1 MRYAPLCDFAVKHVF
16 FSREAAPEFDF
27 VPTAPTAR
35 LIDRLDL
42 LVKASAGLMTILYD
56 VSRTE
61 VLQSETADPA
71 HPLVLTFKAFTRD
84 QAFKYITE
92 PATTR
97 DDAILFFENTIRGDA
112 TEVTLHR
119 NPFVAEAD
127 FRWIEEVEEV
137 TGLLRGRDF
146 VVRPDFVVSLR
157 ITGDDFAGS
166 LGFRS
171 YRIRFDARRTIWKYY
186 LLGHTRKD
194 IPRITDPTGET
205 VFEFVGKV
213 ALPGAR
219 TALAYRSLTPIPL
232 RERNELRFQ
241 LRDPADASGK
251 VFIRRLPVAAADRF
265 GKDVIDGKETIVS
278 EIFVNS

>member
-1 MRYAPLCDFAVKHVF
+1 
-16 FSREAAPEFDF
+16 
-27 VPTAPTAR
+27 
-35 LIDRLDL
+35 
-42 LVKASAGLMTILYD
+42 
-56 VSRTE
+56 
-61 VLQSETADPA
+61 
-71 HPLVLTFKAFTRD
+71 
-84 QAFKYITE
+84 
-92 PATTR
+92 
-97 DDAILFFENTIRGDA
+97 
-112 TEVTLHR
+112 
-119 NPFVAEAD
+119 VAEAD